1 MMAEPL
7 EKYEA
12 DKEKTIKIMKNLEED
27 KSIFKAS
34 EFLKAFSD
42 SSRLKI
48 LLALVNEGL
57 CVCDICEVVGQS
69 QPAVSHH
76 LRQLRSQRII
86 DFKKEGRKTVYY
98 LNDEHIENIIRMTFK
113 HIKERS

>member
-1 MMAEPL
+1 METC
-7 EKYEA
+7 EKHTV
-12 DKEKTIKIMKNLEED
+12 DKEKMSTIVENLEEH
-27 KSIFKAS
+27 KNILEAS

-48 LLALVNEGL
+48 LLSMLNGGL
-57 CVCDICEVVGQS
+57 CVCEICEAVRQS

-76 LRQLRSQRII
+76 LRSLRTQRIV

-98 LNDEHIENIIRMTFK
+98 LDDVHIEDIIRTTFN
-113 HIKERS
+113 HIKEKG